1 MRRIKFRREARQEFD
16 EAAHWYWE
24 QDPGLRIAFVAE
36 MRATFQRI
44 RTMPE
49 AFPIVHVD
57 LRRAIAH
64 RFPYAVELPRR
75 SADPSVAPPGK
86 VGLYEHRGPAHDF
99 HRGLRGEI
107 AQCGRGLGL

>member
-64 RFPYAVELPRR
+64 RFPYAVYFPIDDKTVFVAAVVHTSRDPRR
-75 SADPSVAPPGK
+75 WQ
-86 VGLYEHRGPAHDF
+86 ER
-99 HRGLRGEI
+99 
-107 AQCGRGLGL
+107 